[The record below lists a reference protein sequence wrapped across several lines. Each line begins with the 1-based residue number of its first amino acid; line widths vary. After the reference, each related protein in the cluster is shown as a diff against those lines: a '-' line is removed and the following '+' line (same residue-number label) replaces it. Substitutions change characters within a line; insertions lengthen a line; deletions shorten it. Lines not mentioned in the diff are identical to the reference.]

1 MPGRG
6 RGEGRPQRWSAR
18 PSFGKANWGR
28 SLSTLFLAGAVTAA
42 ALGTFAA
49 ESAAN
54 DEQRFAEGLE
64 AYDAGDYETV
74 LEAWQPLAAAGHL
87 EAQVSLADLYLN
99 GLGVAADPA
108 AAALW
113 YRRAA
118 EAGDPVAQLNLG
130 DLYARGLGVP
140 RDRVEAVVWLE
151 LAARQGKGWAA
162 ARRDEIAAQLSP
174 AQQNEARERVKRFRP
189 SD

>member
-1 MPGRG
+1 MAGLF
-6 RGEGRPQRWSAR
+6 SA
-18 PSFGKANWGR
+18 A
-28 SLSTLFLAGAVTAA
+28 LLLFLTVAA
-42 ALGTFAA
+42 ASTVA
-49 ESAAN
+49 
-54 DEQRFAEGLE
+54 DEERRFAEGLE

-74 LEAWQPLAAAGHL
+74 LEAWQPLAAGGHL

-140 RDRVEAVVWLE
+140 RDRVEAVAWLE
-151 LAARQGKGWAA
+151 LAARQGKAWAA

-174 AQQNEARERVKRFRP
+174 AQMNEARARSERYRT
-189 SD
+189 SE

>member
-1 MPGRG
+1 MAGLF
-6 RGEGRPQRWSAR
+6 SA
-18 PSFGKANWGR
+18 A
-28 SLSTLFLAGAVTAA
+28 LLLVLTTAA
-42 ALGTFAA
+42 AATDADQEL
-49 ESAAN
+49 
-54 DEQRFAEGLE
+54 RFAEGLE
-64 AYDAGDYETV
+64 AYDAGDYDTV
-74 LEAWQPLAAAGHL
+74 IEAWQPLAEAGHL

-99 GLGVAADPA
+99 GLGVAPDPA

-140 RDRVEAVVWLE
+140 RDRVEAVAWLA
-151 LAARQGKGWAA
+151 LAACQGKAWAD
-162 ARRDEIAAQLSP
+162 ARRDEIAAPLSP
-174 AQQNEARERVKRFRP
+174 AQMREARARAGRCGT

>member
-1 MPGRG
+1 MAGPFF
-6 RGEGRPQRWSAR
+6 A
-18 PSFGKANWGR
+18 A
-28 SLSTLFLAGAVTAA
+28 LLLFLTVATASTVA
-42 ALGTFAA
+42 D
-49 ESAAN
+49 
-54 DEQRFAEGLE
+54 DEQRFVEGLE

-87 EAQVSLADLYLN
+87 DAQVSLADLYLN

-130 DLYARGLGVP
+130 DLYARRLGVP

-151 LAARQGKGWAA
+151 LAARQGKAWAA
-162 ARRDEIAAQLSP
+162 ARRDEVAAQLSP
-174 AQQNEARERVKRFRP
+174 AQRDEVRARSERYRT
-189 SD
+189 SE

>member
-1 MPGRG
+1 MPRVHSRG
-6 RGEGRPQRWSAR
+6 PAASGAGLFSA
-18 PSFGKANWGR
+18 AVLL
-28 SLSTLFLAGAVTAA
+28 SLTVAAASTAA
-42 ALGTFAA
+42 DEERRFAA
-49 ESAAN
+49 
-54 DEQRFAEGLE
+54 GLE

-99 GLGVAADPA
+99 GLGVTADPA

-140 RDRVEAVVWLE
+140 RDRIEAVAWLA
-151 LAARQGKGWAA
+151 LAARQGKAWAA
-162 ARRDEIAAQLSP
+162 ERRDEIAAQLSP
-174 AQQNEARERVKRFRP
+174 TQLREARLRSQRYLTFE
-189 SD
+189 